1 LGGVPA
7 SATAQ
12 VSEPPASI
20 CRDRREYGRRNV
32 VMKPISLK
40 PFACFEHFDGVSA
53 GWSALALVRC
63 AQTQVTLTG
72 LVEMVAVSA

>member
-1 LGGVPA
+1 
-7 SATAQ
+7 
-12 VSEPPASI
+12 
-20 CRDRREYGRRNV
+20 
-32 VMKPISLK
+32 MKPVSLK

-63 AQTQVTLTG
+63 AQTQITLTG